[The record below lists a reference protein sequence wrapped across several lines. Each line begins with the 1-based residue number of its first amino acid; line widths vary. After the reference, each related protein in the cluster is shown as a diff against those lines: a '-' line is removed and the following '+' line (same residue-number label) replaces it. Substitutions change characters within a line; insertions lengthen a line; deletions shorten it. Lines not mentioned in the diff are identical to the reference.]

1 MGEWQMIFL
10 ELIKKNA
17 ILYSILING
26 NFAQVDLRSQNVVA
40 WSDRAIEIKNIRLG
54 EHEFDSVMVVLYGS
68 FISMEFRTADAKF
81 FNDTKHYFG
90 KDALVRSKKSYL
102 MGNDVIEEEY
112 KDLGTFKGLE
122 GLASAMVRNSNL
134 FGFTISLRFYGETAQ
149 AKSLSKP
156 TYFLTGIEVA
166 QEALHLFKP
175 NEITLVPTFSPFDY
189 APRIEIVVR
198 NSEHPVLKY
207 VANKASLSY
216 GNRLY
221 EHGRIP
227 RLDPFRVC
235 GLTYVD
241 QAGTDDDTLEVKSV
255 LIVNLCASGQTSTDG
270 NVGHISYEVLS
281 PEVEFFQVGNR
292 VLTKNELEASGLNLE
307 GDYIL
312 EKTLFGKEAVDEFNN
327 LDYAQGISVYK
338 SKK

>member
-1 MGEWQMIFL
+1 MIFL

-26 NFAQVDLRSQNVVA
+26 NFSQVDLHAENVVV
-40 WSDRAIEIKNIRLG
+40 WSDRAIEIKKISLG
-54 EHEFDSVMVVLYGS
+54 QHEFDSVMVVLYGS
-68 FISMEFRTADAKF
+68 FISMEFRTSDGKF
-81 FNDTKHYFG
+81 FTDTKQYFG

-102 MGNDVIEEEY
+102 MGTDVIEEDF
-112 KDLGTFKGLE
+112 KDLGTFSGFKGP
-122 GLASAMVRNSNL
+122 ASVIVRHSN
-134 FGFTISLRFYGETAQ
+134 FFDFTISLRFYAENASQ
-149 AKSLSKP
+149 KSLSKP
-156 TYFLTGIEVA
+156 SYFIAGIEVA
-166 QEALHLFKP
+166 QETLHLFKP
-175 NEITLVPTFSPFDY
+175 NEITLVPTFTPFDY

-207 VANKASLSY
+207 FANKASLSY

-235 GLTYVD
+235 GLTYID
-241 QAGTDDDTLEVKSV
+241 QAGTDDDTLQVKSV
-255 LIVNLCASGQTSTDG
+255 LIVNLCSPGQASADG
-270 NVGHISYEVLS
+270 NEGHISYEVLS
-281 PEVEFFQVGNR
+281 PEVEFFKVGNR
-292 VLTKNELEASGLNLE
+292 VLTKNELEASGLSLE
-307 GDYIL
+307 NDYIL

-327 LDYAQGISVYK
+327 LDYAQGIGVYK